1 MHSIHIRIKSALL
14 ALSTVLLLALTVAY
28 STIERSASAMHESID
43 GHFVPLKLL
52 KNISD
57 AYAIEIVDT
66 AHKVRGGSM
75 SEKNAAKKIEAAL
88 SGIADDWKTFRVADT
103 STTDDGTIAAAE
115 LSMLT
120 SNRAVQRFMKSLAAE
135 NAEDI
140 AFFTDHLL
148 YPAIEPT
155 TELFDKLTA
164 LQVASAKGFAAGKVD
179 MIRRWQ
185 LLLVMGGC
193 FAGLLAVF
201 ISIFVTKSVLQPL
214 GRLTS
219 SLTEMNGGLLDNP
232 VPDQGR
238 KDEIGMMAVT
248 VEALRQNSV
257 NMRQLEAEKEQS
269 ASRRSKEREAAIVSI
284 RALGE
289 TVGAASDKVME
300 GAQAMT
306 LTASLMTA
314 SADKTVGRMGDAQAS
329 LERNA
334 GEIQAM
340 SGASAQLVASI
351 QEVAAQ
357 GHTILDA
364 VNAIS
369 GLTDLAEDKLQGL
382 TGIAARAN
390 AAVELIAKVS
400 VQTNLLALNA
410 TIEASKAGEAGR
422 GFAVVASEVKTL
434 AGQAARAT
442 DDIRSLI
449 SVMTDTSQ
457 AVQGAMDD
465 VTGKVGALK
474 AVATFVK
481 NAVDEQSSSTS
492 AINQSIATTAQSAN
506 HALEDIRAT
515 EISATET
522 GSSAQQVAMVAQEM
536 IQVATAMQTQM
547 KAFIHTMK
555 AA

>member
-1 MHSIHIRIKSALL
+1 
-14 ALSTVLLLALTVAY
+14 
-28 STIERSASAMHESID
+28 
-43 GHFVPLKLL
+43 
-52 KNISD
+52 
-57 AYAIEIVDT
+57 
-66 AHKVRGGSM
+66 
-75 SEKNAAKKIEAAL
+75 
-88 SGIADDWKTFRVADT
+88 
-103 STTDDGTIAAAE
+103 
-115 LSMLT
+115 
-120 SNRAVQRFMKSLAAE
+120 
-135 NAEDI
+135 
-140 AFFTDHLL
+140 
-148 YPAIEPT
+148 
-155 TELFDKLTA
+155 
-164 LQVASAKGFAAGKVD
+164 
-179 MIRRWQ
+179 
-185 LLLVMGGC
+185 
-193 FAGLLAVF
+193 
-201 ISIFVTKSVLQPL
+201 
-214 GRLTS
+214 
-219 SLTEMNGGLLDNP
+219 MNGGLLDNP

-442 DDIRSLI
+442 EDIRSLI